1 MKFDAVH
8 LVGLGG
14 TGSYLAAPL
23 AKLLKYHQNGT
34 ENLHFWDKDKLEVK
48 NLTRQDFTPESIDK
62 NKAQEKAAELES
74 INSNIKVHQSWF
86 VPDTL
91 NACLKEDPSDNL
103 LIILAVDND
112 ATRHH
117 IIVELDGMLD
127 QDFVLVLPGNGYDTG
142 NTFWY
147 GRQGTETAPV
157 HPFEVA
163 DNWAR
168 PQDGLPG
175 DCALEAVSSPQLL
188 ASNLAQALGSLLLVQ
203 GLLEDQ
209 PMPFKL
215 DYSGPEFSI
224 VAEGR
229 PTYFPS
235 LTRQP
240 EPVVES
246 EAETQDLLPE
256 SVPSSTTVELFS

>member
-1 MKFDAVH
+1 MRFDAVH

-23 AKLLKYHQNGT
+23 TKLLKYHENGT
-34 ENLHFWDKDKLEVK
+34 ENLHFWDKDKLEVG
-48 NLTRQDFTPESIDK
+48 NLTRQDFTLESVDK
-62 NKAQEKAAELES
+62 NKAQEKAAELKS
-74 INSNIKVHQSWF
+74 INSGIKVHQSWF
-86 VPDTL
+86 VPNTL

-117 IIVELDGMLD
+117 IIVELDGMFD

-175 DCALEAVSSPQLL
+175 DCTTEEESSPQLL
-188 ASNLAQALGSLLLVQ
+188 ASNLSQALGSLLLVE
-203 GLLEDQ
+203 GLLNDE

-215 DYSGPEFSI
+215 DYSGPSFSI
-224 VAEGR
+224 VPEGR
-229 PTYFPS
+229 FTYFPS

-240 EPVVES
+240 EPAVEPKPEVSTASS
-246 EAETQDLLPE
+246 EAQVDNVQLEP
-256 SVPSSTTVELFS
+256 FS